1 MARREGHA
9 HDGWGGE
16 VLIGSRLFLSRLLF
30 SRLLFSRLLLNGLL
44 FHRLLFHRLL
54 FNGSTL
60 VLLGSMTTNRAY
72 SRPEAR

>member
-16 VLIGSRLFLSRLLF
+16 VLIGSRLLLSRLLF

-44 FHRLLFHRLL
+44 FHRLF

-60 VLLGSMTTNRAY
+60 ALLESMTTNKTY
-72 SRPEAR
+72 SIPEAR